1 MTRKQKKM
9 LVRIAVSAVLLI
21 AAVLVPYQGL
31 WRFALFLPA
40 YFVIGWDVLW
50 RAARN
55 IAHGQV
61 FDENFLMALA
71 TVGAFCTGFF
81 GQGEYP
87 EAVFVMLFYQVGEL
101 FQSYA
106 VGKSRKS
113 IASLMDIRP
122 DYANVERDGKLL
134 QVDPEE
140 VAVGDTITVKAGEKI
155 PLDGLVLEGQSLVD
169 TAALTGESVPR
180 QVRPG
185 DSVISGCVNQNGLL
199 RVQVTKA
206 FGESTVQ
213 KILDLVENASS
224 KKVKAENFITKFA
237 RYYTP
242 SVVVAAV
249 LLAVL
254 PPLLGGGDWGKWFH
268 QALVFLVISCPC
280 ALVISVPL
288 SFFGGI
294 GGASRAG
301 ILVKGGNYLEVLAA
315 VALALL
321 PPLLTSIQ
329 WVDSIQRALNFL
341 VVSCPCA
348 LVISVPLSF
357 FGGIGGASK
366 DGILVKGGNY
376 LEVLARTEIVVF
388 DKTGTLTRC
397 VFNVTAIHPDHCDQR
412 QLLELAALAE
422 CWSDHPISRS
432 LKEAYGREI
441 DAARVSS
448 VEEVAGRGVKAVVD
462 GRTICAGND
471 KLMED
476 IGVSWHPCHRVGTT
490 VHVASDGVYLGHI
503 VISDEV
509 KPDAK
514 EAVAALKAAGVRKTV
529 MLTGDA
535 QAVGED
541 VASRLGL
548 DEVHTQL
555 LPADKVERVEKLLKE
570 VSPKGALAFVGDGI
584 NDAPV
589 LSRADIGIAMG
600 GLGSD
605 AAIEAADIV
614 LMDDKPS
621 KIAHAIRIARRTMS
635 IVKQNIVFALA
646 VKLLVLV
653 LSALGLV
660 SMWAAVFADVG
671 VSVIAILN
679 AMRALKAGK

>member
-1 MTRKQKKM
+1 MSKKQKRM
-9 LVRIAVSAVLLI
+9 LFRVLASAVLFAVALLLPTEGWLRLFTFLI
-21 AAVLVPYQGL
+21 PYAVI
-31 WRFALFLPA
+31 A
-40 YFVIGWDVLW
+40 WDVLW
-50 RAARN
+50 RAVRN

-61 FDENFLMALA
+61 FDENFLMSLA
-71 TVGAFCTGFF
+71 TVGALAT
-81 GQGEYP
+81 GEYP
-87 EAVFVMLFYQVGEL
+87 EAEFVMLFYQVGEL

-106 VGKSRKS
+106 VDQSRKS
-113 IASLMDIRP
+113 ITSLMDIRP
-122 DYANVERDGKLL
+122 DYANIEVDGQLR
-134 QVDPEE
+134 QVDPED
-140 VAVGDTITVKAGEKI
+140 VAVGDTIVIKAGERI
-155 PLDGLVLEGQSLVD
+155 PLDGVVLEGTSNVD
-169 TAALTGESVPR
+169 TAALTGESLPR
-180 QVRPG
+180 EAQPG
-185 DSVISGCVNQNGLL
+185 DDVISGCVNLSGLL
-199 RVQVTKA
+199 RVRVTKA
-206 FGESTVQ
+206 FEESTVA
-213 KILDLVENASS
+213 KILDLVENSSS
-224 KKVKAENFITKFA
+224 KKAKAENFITKFA

-242 SVVVAAV
+242 AV
-249 LLAVL
+249 
-254 PPLLGGGDWGKWFH
+254 
-268 QALVFLVISCPC
+268 
-280 ALVISVPL
+280 
-288 SFFGGI
+288 
-294 GGASRAG
+294 
-301 ILVKGGNYLEVLAA
+301 VLAA

-321 PPLLTSIQ
+321 PPLFTSIQ

-366 DGILVKGGNY
+366 NGILVKGGNY
-376 LEVLARTEIVVF
+376 LEVLAKTELVVF
-388 DKTGTLTRC
+388 DKTGTLTRG
-397 VFNVTAIHPDHCDQR
+397 VFNVTAIHPDHCGEA

-422 CWSDHPISRS
+422 RYSDHPISRS
-432 LKEAYGREI
+432 LKEAYGKEL
-441 DAARVSS
+441 DASRVSN
-448 VEEVAGRGVKAVVD
+448 VEELSGRGVRATVD
-462 GRTICAGND
+462 GRQICAGND

-514 EAVAALKAAGVRKTV
+514 EAITALKACGVRRTV

-535 QAVGED
+535 KAVGES
-541 VASRLGL
+541 VAQELGL

-555 LPADKVERVEKLLKE
+555 LPADKVTRVEALLGE

-621 KIAHAIRIARRTMS
+621 KLADAIRIARRTLA
-635 IVKQNIVFALA
+635 IVRQNIVFALA
-646 VKLLVLV
+646 VKFLVLA
-653 LSALGLV
+653 LSAAGV
-660 SMWAAVFADVG
+660 ANMWEAVFADVG

-679 AMRALKAGK
+679 AMRALKTVK

>member
-1 MTRKQKKM
+1 MSKKQKRM
-9 LVRIAVSAVLLI
+9 LRRILVSA
-21 AAVLVPYQGL
+21 
-31 WRFALFLPA
+31 ALFVLISLLHLLPDIMLPGPVPFLSSSRVTEGGEA
-40 YFVIGWDVLW
+40 AFFLSVSPPVYLVLYLIPYLIIGWDVLW
-50 RAARN
+50 RAVRN

-71 TVGAFCTGFF
+71 TVGALAI
-81 GQGEYP
+81 GEYP

-106 VGKSRKS
+106 VDQSRKS
-113 IASLMDIRP
+113 ITALMDIRP
-122 DYANVERDGKLL
+122 DYANMEGPDGQLE
-134 QVDPEE
+134 QVDPED
-140 VAVGDTITVKAGEKI
+140 VAVGDTIVIKAGERI
-155 PLDGLVLEGQSLVD
+155 PLDGVVLEGSSTVD
-169 TAALTGESVPR
+169 TAALTGESLPR
-180 QVRPG
+180 RVESG
-185 DSVISGCVNQNGLL
+185 DDVISGCVNLSGLL
-199 RVQVTKA
+199 KVRVTKA
-206 FGESTVQ
+206 FEESTVA
-213 KILDLVENASS
+213 KILDLVENSAS
-224 KKVKAENFITKFA
+224 KKAKAENFITKFA

-242 SVVVAAV
+242 IV
-249 LLAVL
+249 
-254 PPLLGGGDWGKWFH
+254 
-268 QALVFLVISCPC
+268 
-280 ALVISVPL
+280 
-288 SFFGGI
+288 
-294 GGASRAG
+294 
-301 ILVKGGNYLEVLAA
+301 VLAA
-315 VALALL
+315 VALAFL

-388 DKTGTLTRC
+388 DKTGTLTRG
-397 VFNVTAIHPDHCDQR
+397 VFNVTAIHPDHCDQG

-462 GRTICAGND
+462 GHTICAGND

-541 VASRLGL
+541 VAKQLGL

-555 LPADKVERVEKLLKE
+555 LPADKVERVEELLKE

-621 KIAHAIRIARRTMS
+621 KIAHAIRIARRTLS
-635 IVKQNIVFALA
+635 IVRQNIVFALA

-653 LSALGLV
+653 LSAVGLV

>member
-1 MTRKQKKM
+1 MSKKQKRM
-9 LVRIAVSAVLLI
+9 LFRVLASAVLFAVALLLPTEGWLRLFTFLI
-21 AAVLVPYQGL
+21 PYAVI
-31 WRFALFLPA
+31 A
-40 YFVIGWDVLW
+40 WDVLW
-50 RAARN
+50 RAVRN

-61 FDENFLMALA
+61 FDENFLMSLA
-71 TVGAFCTGFF
+71 TVGALAT
-81 GQGEYP
+81 GEYP

-106 VGKSRKS
+106 VDQSRKS
-113 IASLMDIRP
+113 ITSLMDIRP
-122 DYANVERDGKLL
+122 DYANIEVDGQLR
-134 QVDPEE
+134 QVDPED
-140 VAVGDTITVKAGEKI
+140 VAVGDTIVIKAGERI
-155 PLDGLVLEGQSLVD
+155 PLDGVVLEGTSNVD
-169 TAALTGESVPR
+169 TAALTGESLPR
-180 QVRPG
+180 EAQPG
-185 DSVISGCVNQNGLL
+185 DDVISGCVNLSGLL
-199 RVQVTKA
+199 RVRVTKA
-206 FGESTVQ
+206 FEESTVA
-213 KILDLVENASS
+213 KILDLVENSSS
-224 KKVKAENFITKFA
+224 KKAKAENFITKFA

-242 SVVVAAV
+242 AV
-249 LLAVL
+249 
-254 PPLLGGGDWGKWFH
+254 
-268 QALVFLVISCPC
+268 
-280 ALVISVPL
+280 
-288 SFFGGI
+288 
-294 GGASRAG
+294 
-301 ILVKGGNYLEVLAA
+301 VLAA

-321 PPLLTSIQ
+321 PPLFTSIQ

-366 DGILVKGGNY
+366 KGGNY
-376 LEVLARTEIVVF
+376 LEVLAKTELVVF
-388 DKTGTLTRC
+388 DKTGTLTRG
-397 VFNVTAIHPDHCDQR
+397 VFNVTAIHPDHCGEA

-422 CWSDHPISRS
+422 SYSDHPISRS
-432 LKEAYGREI
+432 LKEAYGKEL
-441 DAARVSS
+441 DASRVSN
-448 VEEVAGRGVKAVVD
+448 VEELSGRGVRATVD
-462 GRTICAGND
+462 GRQICAGND

-514 EAVAALKAAGVRKTV
+514 EAITALKACGVRRTV

-535 QAVGED
+535 KAVGES
-541 VASRLGL
+541 VAQELGL

-555 LPADKVERVEKLLKE
+555 LPADKVTRVEALLGE

-621 KIAHAIRIARRTMS
+621 KLADAIRIARRTLA
-635 IVKQNIVFALA
+635 IVRQNIVFALA
-646 VKLLVLV
+646 VKFLVLA
-653 LSALGLV
+653 LSAAGV
-660 SMWAAVFADVG
+660 ANMWEAVFADVG

-679 AMRALKAGK
+679 AMRALKTVK